1 MQTKE
6 HPMVVI
12 TDPETYPRELDR
24 RENDGIQVS
33 LLWSAVTG
41 EVWVSVLDEQ
51 TGQRFSIDVDPA
63 HALDAFHHPFAY
75 LPAETDGVEELLAA

>member
-12 TDPETYPRELDR
+12 TDPDTYPRELDR

-51 TGQRFSIDVDPA
+51 TGESFRIDVDPA
-63 HALDAFHHPFAY
+63 RALDAFHHPFSY
-75 LPAETDGVEELLAA
+75 LPAGDEVAEFLAA

>member
-1 MQTKE
+1 MTTKE

-51 TGQRFSIDVDPA
+51 TGESFRIDVDPA
-63 HALDAFHHPFAY
+63 LALDAFHHPYAY
-75 LPAETDGVEELLAA
+75 LPADTDDVEELLAA